1 MHPMDPSVSEEMA
14 LQSPLGTIVYQ
25 SLLPKP
31 PERAAVCSSLVL
43 TECGFVIQNSIHC
56 LRQRMIIASAVIL
69 YPQLQVKTKQTNTV
83 FKLREEDDLDS
94 LQTSL
99 PHLMDSGI
107 KVEFNRD
114 GYFYIELGGEV
125 RRVNGLKGL

>member
-1 MHPMDPSVSEEMA
+1 MHPMDPSASEEVA

-31 PERAAVCSSLVL
+31 PERAAVCSSPVL
-43 TECGFVIQNSIHC
+43 TVCGFVIQNSLHC
-56 LRQRMIIASAVIL
+56 LRQCMITAPAVIL

-83 FKLREEDDLDS
+83 FMLREDDDLDS

-99 PHLMDSGI
+99 PHLTDSGI
-107 KVEFNRD
+107 KAEFNRD
-114 GYFYIELGGEV
+114 GDFYIELGGW
-125 RRVNGLKGL
+125 GGW